1 MDLRYLCAL
10 KVVEEIRNRRFNIK
24 VLDLIPLNCKNQ
36 ILKILSKYDKN
47 SHQMKYNNCL
57 AEIEILLC
65 NDCDQ
70 DIKDVYL
77 YQYDELLTLYYNDR
91 IKCIRSSSDNNY
103 GLYCNILNNKTWLNN
118 KYYQNVIK
126 KII

>member
-1 MDLRYLCAL
+1 MDLSYLCAL

-47 SHQMKYNNCL
+47 SHQMKFNNCL

-70 DIKDVYL
+70 EITDVYL

-103 GLYCNILNNKTWLNN
+103 SLYCNILNNQTWLNN
-118 KYYQNVIK
+118 KYYQNKIK

>member
-10 KVVEEIRNRRFNIK
+10 KVVEEIRNQRFNIK
-24 VLDLIPLNCKNQ
+24 ILNLLPNICKNQ

-47 SHQMKYNNCL
+47 LHQMKFNNCL

-70 DIKDVYL
+70 EITDVYL

-103 GLYCNILNNKTWLNN
+103 GLYCNILNNQTWLNN
-118 KYYQNVIK
+118 KYYRNTIK